1 MPRAGRS
8 DMQDTGIAADESRK
22 GKGKASQAKSSL
34 QFVNARTESETEK
47 RDVRKLIRANA
58 TYFRWRQARKA
69 NVRSESVRTSLQQS
83 QSADSDEVNND
94 DEQALSVSRR
104 ISTILPRVIQ
114 PQGVTISHPL
124 NLVGIGR
131 IDAFE
136 VYPSELPNQVV
147 GPTLTKGR

>member
-1 MPRAGRS
+1 
-8 DMQDTGIAADESRK
+8 MQDTGIAADKSRK

-47 RDVRKLIRANA
+47 RDARKLIRANA

-69 NVRSESVRTSLQQS
+69 NVRSATVRTSLQQS
-83 QSADSDEVNND
+83 QSADSDEVNID
-94 DEQALSVSRR
+94 DKQTPHGALPVSRR
-104 ISTILPRVIQ
+104 ISAILPRIIQ

-124 NLVGIGR
+124 NLVGIGH

-147 GPTLTKGR
+147 GPTLAKGQ

>member
-1 MPRAGRS
+1 
-8 DMQDTGIAADESRK
+8 MQDSGIAADKLRK

-34 QFVNARTESETEK
+34 QFVNARTASETEK

-69 NVRSESVRTSLQQS
+69 NVRSESVRTSQQQS
-83 QSADSDEVNND
+83 QSADSDEVNID
-94 DEQALSVSRR
+94 DEQAPLPVSRR

-124 NLVGIGR
+124 NLVGIGN

-136 VYPSELPNQVV
+136 VYPSKLPSQVV
-147 GPTLTKGR
+147 SPILAKGR

>member
-1 MPRAGRS
+1 
-8 DMQDTGIAADESRK
+8 MQDTGIAADKSRK

-47 RDVRKLIRANA
+47 RDARKLIRANA

-69 NVRSESVRTSLQQS
+69 NVRSATVHTSLQQS
-83 QSADSDEVNND
+83 QSADSDEVNIN
-94 DEQALSVSRR
+94 DEQTPHTALPVSRR
-104 ISTILPRVIQ
+104 ISAILPRIIQ